1 MWGRNADWSVTLLG
15 GRAGALV
22 VRTVDVR
29 DVTVRARGV
38 RGEGGG
44 GGGGLGIPWMHVLS
58 GRSHR
63 SQYSSATRQPY
74 GPPPRRDD
82 RAASYAGSRVRRPV
96 AEWSSRQLSGAV
108 STFRVNFSA
117 RGAQSSLEIGLPSL
131 EDFTDT
137 A

>member
-1 MWGRNADWSVTLLG
+1 MWGRNAAWSETLLG
-15 GRAGALV
+15 GRAGAVDAREV
-22 VRTVDVR
+22 VARGVDVR
-29 DVTVRARGV
+29 AREA
-38 RGEGGG
+38 RGGG
-44 GGGGLGIPWMHVLS
+44 GGGGGGGGIPWIQVLS